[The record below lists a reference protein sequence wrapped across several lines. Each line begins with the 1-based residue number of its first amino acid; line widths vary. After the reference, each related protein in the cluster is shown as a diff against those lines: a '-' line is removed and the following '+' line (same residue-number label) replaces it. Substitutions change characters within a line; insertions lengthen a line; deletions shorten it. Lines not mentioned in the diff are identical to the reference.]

1 MLRSYASLR
10 NEKEMCG
17 QATSPLCLQKLV
29 YPHSNRYKFSGQLS
43 RFVKSCVNATKT
55 QKLEAMKTQ
64 VENDTGCYE
73 DPELGGSCTQVLDY
87 SKSKH

>member
-1 MLRSYASLR
+1 MPHL
-10 NEKEMCG
+10 EMRRKCVG
-17 QATSPLCLQKLV
+17 KPQVRCVCKSWSILTA
-29 YPHSNRYKFSGQLS
+29 RYKFSGQLS
-43 RFVKSCVNATKT
+43 RFVKSCVNAMKT
-55 QKLEAMKTQ
+55 QKLEAMKTH